1 LLRIHK
7 IGVQLERL
15 MIVFLS
21 QRNNLK
27 TWHKEDSD
35 CPENQNRSS
44 KKTSSKEK
52 YKSKLKKGFLATWE
66 DLDKDSDSDGDEEA
80 NLALMATTS
89 DKENSEHEA
98 DSDSEDEDEVL
109 AQLSRTELID
119 SLKDAL
125 KLVTKKAGEC
135 KVLKK
140 AYNNLTEKANIIV
153 EENESLKSRNTFL
166 ETHYVYDDKVP
177 PEHEFALQELLINGM
192 QRSKIASLIYHVSRN
207 RGEGLGFSRFKDNPL
222 FSKPSNIDKTKPKAI
237 FVKSQS
243 EVKSVS
249 DSEETSKS
257 EVKKSEVLNVKISEP
272 KTSKPQTNVR
282 SKETLIH
289 TRAKSKSYP
298 KPKTFSKRLD
308 KSRTSERSFKQRS
321 PKAIKTNSKGPI
333 KVWVPKSEIVFASDL
348 HSKKAKAAVL
358 VPGQ

>member
-1 LLRIHK
+1 
-7 IGVQLERL
+7 
-15 MIVFLS
+15 
-21 QRNNLK
+21 
-27 TWHKEDSD
+27 
-35 CPENQNRSS
+35 
-44 KKTSSKEK
+44 
-52 YKSKLKKGFLATWE
+52 
-66 DLDKDSDSDGDEEA
+66 
-80 NLALMATTS
+80 MATTF
-89 DKENSEHEA
+89 DNENSEHEA

-140 AYNNLTEKANIIV
+140 VYNNLTEKANIIV

-207 RGEGLGFSRFKDNPL
+207 RGEGLGFSRFKDNSL

-257 EVKKSEVLNVKISEP
+257 EVKKSEVLNVKTPEP
-272 KTSKPQTNVR
+272 KTSKP
-282 SKETLIH
+282 
-289 TRAKSKSYP
+289 
-298 KPKTFSKRLD
+298 
-308 KSRTSERSFKQRS
+308 
-321 PKAIKTNSKGPI
+321 
-333 KVWVPKSEIVFASDL
+333 
-348 HSKKAKAAVL
+348 
-358 VPGQ
+358 